1 MKKTWKITRGII
13 ETFPRCNH
21 VEAYMRLILHAAMS
35 KSPAVIVAKDTDV
48 FLLLAYAVCYQNNPP
63 RWYMKIDANQFI
75 NMIMIHDSV
84 WKGRLQY
91 SSTVTRYTDS
101 DTAAYKF
108 NIGKVRVL
116 KKVIKDP
123 SGTLLFSK
131 LGTTVL
137 LSDDDIEKAMQYI
150 QTVMY
155 GGKIHESYVSTRVR
169 LYKNLKT
176 KSSVSYPQIHTR
188 LRINQAC
195 TPTIIYLVQ
204 LS

>member
-1 MKKTWKITRGII
+1 MKKLGKLP
-13 ETFPRCNH
+13 EALSKLSPRCNH
-21 VEAYMRLILHAAMS
+21 EEADTRLILHAAMS

-84 WKGRLQY
+84 GRDVCSILPQLHAI
-91 SSTVTRYTDS
+91 TGS
-101 DTAAYKF
+101 DTTAYKF

-123 SGTLLFSK
+123 SSTLLISK

-137 LSDDDIEKAMQYI
+137 LSDDDIEKAMQFI
-150 QTVMY
+150 QTIMY
-155 GGKIHESYVSTRVR
+155 GGKIHESYR
-169 LYKNLKT
+169 
-176 KSSVSYPQIHTR
+176 
-188 LRINQAC
+188 
-195 TPTIIYLVQ
+195 
-204 LS
+204 